1 MYVIYINIY
10 IYIYRSN
17 TLCGKTGRNEQAANT
32 SFPEGLQVNKQTNTC
47 SLTEFH
53 ISSISCWFAKF
64 QCSNHIDSGDEEQ
77 IYRRP
82 ALIQVFRHH
91 MFCFLTQ
98 QYYMFVLFKKHR
110 QWVILGGHCPRG
122 VIPSIPSQYDGHPHG
137 HPGPNYV

>member
-1 MYVIYINIY
+1 MWEN
-10 IYIYRSN
+10 
-17 TLCGKTGRNEQAANT
+17 CGRNEQAANT

-82 ALIQVFRHH
+82 ALIQVFGHH